1 MTEPKKLTPSEL
13 TRIMNAMDPLKATR
27 YYNKCMTN
35 PNTPKEN
42 VDLLMQYRAQNQ
54 NRFLSEEQMQG
65 NRAYRG
71 SWTFDKG
78 FSGGYMEKRGRI
90 YDSDGF
96 SYDNQGNR
104 YDHNGN
110 RIGSSSGDYFVDG
123 GSEPFQGRGNPNGF
137 SDYYGGGA
145 QMGPFDRRPRRKR
158 SRPISEPRSYD
169 ELAQRVFSLDS
180 DVGRTRYFLKVAN
193 NPDTNPETLNNLV
206 RLRNNNPSIFA
217 SDEEARAAGPV
228 KRTSGGSGG
237 GFWASLWKPKDQFDA
252 MSPKKKKFF
261 TVAMRNRNRARNT
274 AYGLRVM
281 TNPVTSQE
289 DKDAM
294 AAVVNENSGL
304 FFKQTTEYPGN
315 NGKSY

>member
-1 MTEPKKLTPSEL
+1 MSEPKRLTPSEL
-13 TRIMNAMDPLKATR
+13 TRMMSGMSPLKATR

-35 PNTPKEN
+35 PDTPKEN

-54 NRFLSEEQMQG
+54 NKFLTEEQMRG
-65 NRAYRG
+65 NRGYQG
-71 SWTFDKG
+71 SWAFGKG
-78 FSGGYMEKRGRI
+78 FSGGYRERRGRI

-104 YDHNGN
+104 YDYNGN
-110 RIGSSSGDYFVDG
+110 RVGNGSSDSFTDG
-123 GSEPFQGRGNPNGF
+123 GSEPFHGYGDPNGF
-137 SDYYGGGA
+137 SDYYGA
-145 QMGPFDRRPRRKR
+145 ANQSPSFRRRPRR
-158 SRPISEPRSYD
+158 PFSEPRSYD
-169 ELAQRVFSLDS
+169 ELAQRMYSLDS
-180 DVGRTRYFLKVAN
+180 DIARTRYFMKVAN
-193 NPDTNPETLNNLV
+193 NPETNPDTLNNLV
-206 RLRNNNPSIFA
+206 RLRNNNPTIFA

-228 KRTSGGSGG
+228 KRSGVSGG